1 MARTKDPDTGRRILA
16 ATVELTCELGIDRM
30 TVEQVAC
37 RSGTAKTSIYRRWP
51 TKAALVIDAVS
62 SVMNPPVTP
71 DTGSLRADLV
81 AYFTSMRS
89 DPRSDLMTRLF
100 LAILDTAQR
109 DPELDRLRMEIVA
122 NRRRPV
128 RTVLELANLR
138 GQIDASIDIDLATE
152 LLLSV
157 ATYRRFVLRE
167 PLLADQLEATIDLVL
182 GGLVTPLVHPTT

>member
-1 MARTKDPDTGRRILA
+1 MSRTKDPDTGRRILA
-16 ATVELTCELGIDRM
+16 ATVELMCQMGIDRM
-30 TVEQVAC
+30 SVEQVAAL
-37 RSGTAKTSIYRRWP
+37 SGAAKTSIYRRWP

-71 DTGSLRADLV
+71 DTGSLRDDLV
-81 AYFTSMRS
+81 AYFTALTS

-128 RTVLELANLR
+128 RTVLELAQLR
-138 GQIDASIDIDLATE
+138 GQINSSIDIDLATE

-167 PLLADQLEATIDLVL
+167 PLLDDHLEATIDLVL

>member
-1 MARTKDPDTGRRILA
+1 MTRTKDPDTGRRILA
-16 ATVELTCELGIDRM
+16 ATVELMCELGIDRM

-37 RSGTAKTSIYRRWP
+37 QSGAAKTSIYRRWP

-71 DTGSLRADLV
+71 DTGSLRDDLV
-81 AYFTSMRS
+81 AYFTSMTS

-128 RTVLELANLR
+128 RTVLELAQLR
-138 GQIDASIDIDLATE
+138 GQINASIDIDLATE

-182 GGLVTPLVHPTT
+182 GGLVTPLVFPTT